1 MRTRYG
7 RYDGGPDPLAPPVD
21 LAEALDAIGEDV
33 MAGYS
38 PERAMREFLR
48 RGARD
53 QTGLDDLA
61 RRVAERR
68 RELLQRHNLDGTMQE
83 VRELLD
89 RAVLEE
95 RKQLARALDDDA
107 RFAEMRIE
115 NLPPSTAAAVSELG
129 DYDWRSP
136 QAREDYERIK
146 DLLGRELLDQ
156 RFAGMKQA
164 LENATDEDR
173 AAVNEMLQDLN
184 RLLEAHRLG
193 EDTSDMFRDFM
204 DKHGDFFPE
213 NPQNIDE
220 LLDALAQRA
229 AAAQRMRNS
238 MTQEQRDELDALAQQ
253 AFGSPEL
260 MQSLAQLDDNLQAL
274 RPGEDWGGSERFDGE
289 QGLGLGDGTGVLQD
303 LADLDD
309 LADQLSQ
316 SYDGARMDD
325 VDLDKL
331 ARQLGDQSAVD
342 ARTLARLEQALR
354 DTGYLRR
361 GSDGQLRL
369 SPKAMRQLGQA
380 LLRDVA
386 NRMSARQGQRDL
398 RQAGAAGER
407 SGATREWAF
416 GDTEPWDVTRTVT
429 NAIVR
434 NAAEGRPLT
443 ATTNGDPSEPFLS
456 IRDVEVTETEART
469 QAAVAL
475 LVDTSFSMA
484 MDGRWV
490 PMKRT
495 ALALHHLIRSRF
507 RGDALQV
514 IGFGRHAQVMEI
526 EELTALDAMWD
537 KGTNLHHALL
547 LANRHFR
554 KHPHAQ
560 PVLLIV
566 TDGEPT
572 SHLEPD
578 GEVYFAYPPH
588 PLTIAYSVRELDNA
602 GRLGA
607 QTTFFKL
614 GEDPGLGRFIDQMA
628 RRVDGRVVA
637 PELDDLGAAVVGSY
651 LGSRDPASH
660 GASYRDWF
668 GADSRFLGLIQLR
681 ELAAVAPRAGSC
693 GPTNWQPWPHELA
706 SLAPVGATTD
716 GSRGHFCQLVG

>member
-1 MRTRYG
+1 MRGSHRSRYG
-7 RYDGGPDPLAPPVD
+7 RYTGGPDPLAPPVD
-21 LAEALDAIGEDV
+21 LAEALDHIGQEV

-48 RGARD
+48 RGGQD
-53 QTGLDDLA
+53 QQGLDDLA

-68 RELLQRHNLDGTMQE
+68 RDLLQRHHLDGTMQE

-89 RAVLEE
+89 KALLAE
-95 RKQLARALDDDA
+95 RGQLARDVEMDDA
-107 RFAEMRIE
+107 DRSFREMRLD
-115 NLPPSTAAAVSELG
+115 NLPPSTAAAVSELST
-129 DYDWRSP
+129 YDWQSGE
-136 QAREDYERIK
+136 AREAYEQIK
-146 DLLGRELLDQ
+146 DLLGREMLDQ

-184 RLLEAHRLG
+184 DLLEAHRRG
-193 EDTSDMFRDFM
+193 EDTDQQFREFM

-213 NPQNIDE
+213 NPRTMDE
-220 LLDALAQRA
+220 LLDSLAARA

-238 MTQEQRDELDALAQQ
+238 MTQEQRDELDALAAQ

-260 MQSLAQLDDNLQAL
+260 MQSLDRLDGNLQAL

-289 QGLGLGDGTGVLQD
+289 EGLGLGDGTGVLQD

-331 ARQLGDQSAVD
+331 ARQLGDRAAVD
-342 ARTLARLEQALR
+342 ARTLAELERALR
-354 DTGYLRR
+354 ESGYLKRT
-361 GSDGQLRL
+361 SDGQLRL
-369 SPKAMRQLGQA
+369 SPKAMRQLGRA
-380 LLRDVA
+380 LLKDVA

-398 RQAGAAGER
+398 RTAGAAGER
-407 SGATREWAF
+407 SGATRPWEF

-429 NAIVR
+429 NAVLR
-434 NAAEGRPLT
+434 NASEGPAGSPPLVEERGTSVSKPPPVEEREGPLVEERPSRQ
-443 ATTNGDPSEPFLS
+443 ARPSPSSGSVSKPRAPRVRLDIS
-456 IRDVEVTETEART
+456 DVEVVETEART

-495 ALALHHLIRSRF
+495 ALALHQLVTSRF
-507 RGDALQV
+507 RGDALEV
-514 IGFGRHAQVMEI
+514 IAFGRHAQVMPI
-526 EELTALDAMWD
+526 EQLTALDARWD

-578 GEVYFAYPPH
+578 GEVWFSYPPH
-588 PLTIAYSVRELDNA
+588 PLTIAYSVRELDA
-602 GRLGA
+602 AARFGA
-607 QTTFFKL
+607 QTTFFRL
-614 GEDPGLGRFIDQMA
+614 GEDPGLARFVDQMA

-651 LGSRDPASH
+651 LGSRGS
-660 GASYRDWF
+660 GGSYRDHF
-668 GADSRFLGLIQLR
+668 GDWSG
-681 ELAAVAPRAGSC
+681 
-693 GPTNWQPWPHELA
+693 
-706 SLAPVGATTD
+706 
-716 GSRGHFCQLVG
+716 RGFWVD

>member
-1 MRTRYG
+1 MKSHRSRYG
-7 RYDGGPDPLAPPVD
+7 PYDGGPDPLAPPVD
-21 LAEALDAIGEDV
+21 LAEALDVIGQDV

-48 RGARD
+48 RGGRD

-68 RELLQRHNLDGTMQE
+68 RDLLQRHNLDGTLQE

-89 RAVLEE
+89 HAVLEE
-95 RKQLARALDDDA
+95 RKQLARDTDLDTDDA
-107 RFAEMRIE
+107 LFRQMRIE
-115 NLPPSTAAAVSELG
+115 NLPASTAAAVSELS
-129 DYDWRSP
+129 DYSWRSRE
-136 QAREDYERIK
+136 AREDYEKIK

-156 RFAGMKQA
+156 RFAGLKDA
-164 LENATDEDR
+164 LEHATDEDR
-173 AAVNEMLQDLN
+173 AAVNEMLRDLN
-184 RLLEAHRLG
+184 ELLEAHGRG
-193 EDTSDMFRDFM
+193 EDTQQQFDEFM
-204 DKHGDFFPE
+204 DKHGEFFPE
-213 NPQNIDE
+213 NPQNVDE
-220 LLDALAQRA
+220 LLDSLAQRA

-238 MTQEQRDELDALAQQ
+238 MTQQQRDELDALASQ

-274 RPGEDWGGSERFDGE
+274 RPGEDWGGSERFQGE
-289 QGLGLGDGTGVLQD
+289 EGRSTGLGLGDGTGVLQD
-303 LADLDD
+303 LADLDA
-309 LADQLSQ
+309 LAEQLSQ
-316 SYDGARMDD
+316 TYGGARMDD
-325 VDLDKL
+325 LDLDRL
-331 ARQLGDQSAVD
+331 ARQLGDEAAVD
-342 ARTLARLEQALR
+342 ARTLQRLERALR
-354 DTGYLRR
+354 DTGYLKR
-361 GSDGQLRL
+361 GSDGELRL
-369 SPKAMRQLGQA
+369 SPRAMRQLGKA

-386 NRMSARQGQRDL
+386 QRMSGRQGQRDL

-429 NAIVR
+429 NAVLRTVSEGGDASGGVR
-434 NAAEGRPLT
+434 LQLG
-443 ATTNGDPSEPFLS
+443 
-456 IRDVEVTETEART
+456 DVEVTETEART

-484 MDGRWV
+484 MDGRWL

-495 ALALHHLIRSRF
+495 ALALHTLITSRF
-507 RGDALQV
+507 RGDALQL
-514 IGFGRHAQVMEI
+514 IGFGRHAEVMQI
-526 EELTALDAMWD
+526 EQLTALDAMWD

-554 KHPHAQ
+554 KHPTAQ

-578 GEVYFAYPPH
+578 GEVYFSYPPP
-588 PLTIAYSVRELDNA
+588 PLTVAYAVRELDNS

-607 QTTFFKL
+607 QTTFFRL
-614 GEDPGLGRFIDQMA
+614 GDDPGLARFVDSMA

-651 LGSRDPASH
+651 LGDRGGRHAGGEH
-660 GASYRDWF
+660 YGDWYGGRGF
-668 GADSRFLGLIQLR
+668 W
-681 ELAAVAPRAGSC
+681 V
-693 GPTNWQPWPHELA
+693 
-706 SLAPVGATTD
+706 D
-716 GSRGHFCQLVG
+716 G